1 MKRTLTGIA
10 AALAL
15 TVGATRPASA
25 QVVDYSTQY
34 STDGTNFFA
43 SVMQAFGGITLSYA
57 GQGATSVTAPTF
69 GDLGTVTAA
78 GTSSGTAS
86 GSIWMRIIQTVP
98 SVGSADISGIL
109 AGTVTVSS
117 SLATINWMNPT
128 NVANIGVVFYTIE
141 PTGSGITTINS
152 PTTGAQTIRGSIIA
166 TPEPASMTLLATG
179 LLGIFGA
186 ARRRRKAAQA

>member
-34 STDGTNFFA
+34 SIDGTNFFA
-43 SVMQAFGGITLSYA
+43 SVMQTFGGITLSYA
-57 GQGATSVTAPTF
+57 GQIPTSVTTPTF
-69 GDLGTVTAA
+69 GFLGTVTAA

-86 GSIWMRIIQTVP
+86 GNIWMRIIQTVP
-98 SVGSADISGIL
+98 SIGSADISGIL

-117 SLATINWMNPT
+117 SVATINWMNPT
-128 NVANIGVVFYTIE
+128 NVANIGSVFYTIE
-141 PTGSGITTINS
+141 GSSGITTINS
-152 PTTGAQTIRGSIIA
+152 PTTGPQSIRGSIVA

>member
-34 STDGTNFFA
+34 SIDGTNFFA
-43 SVMQAFGGITLSYA
+43 SVMQTFGGITLSYA
-57 GQGATSVTAPTF
+57 GQIPTSVTTPTF
-69 GDLGTVTAA
+69 GFLGTVTAA

-86 GSIWMRIIQTVP
+86 GNIWMRIIQTVP
-98 SVGSADISGIL
+98 SIGSADITGIL
-109 AGTVTVSS
+109 AGTVTVTS

-128 NVANIGVVFYTIE
+128 NVANIGSVFYTIE
-141 PTGSGITTINS
+141 GSSGITTINS
-152 PTTGAQTIRGSIIA
+152 PTTGPQSIRGSIVA